1 MKGKKIIKSSE
12 LVLQPDGRI
21 YHLNLFPNEI
31 ADDIILVGDP
41 GRVDMIAKHF
51 TDIEVNRQNREI
63 HTITGYYKG
72 KRVTVLSTG
81 MGTDNLDI
89 VINELDALANI
100 DLQNRVKKD
109 THRSLNL
116 IRLGT
121 SGALQADIPLNA
133 FIASEYAIGL
143 DGLLYFYAQHT
154 KYIDTEMTARFIQYF
169 DYSDS
174 LPRPYAIQSSDSLL
188 SKFQDGF
195 VHGITLTAPGFYG
208 PQGRELRLAVT
219 YPEFYEN
226 IPSFNFKKHRI
237 ANFEMETSALYGLGR
252 MLGHKTLTVCVAIA
266 NRFKKEFN
274 DSYHDAVEK
283 LIVEVLE
290 RVSSK

>member
-21 YHLNLFPNEI
+21 YHLDLFPDEI

-41 GRVDMIAKHF
+41 GRVDLIARHF
-51 TDIEVNRQNREI
+51 SNIEVNRQNREI

-72 KRVTVLSTG
+72 KRCTVLSTG

-100 DLQNRVKKD
+100 DLQNRHAKD
-109 THRSLNL
+109 AHRSLNL

-143 DGLLYFYAQHT
+143 DGLLYFYAAH
-154 KYIDTEMTARFIQYF
+154 KEFINREMTQEFIRYF
-169 DYSDS
+169 NYSAD
-174 LPRPYAIQSSDSLL
+174 LPRPYAVQSSVSLL
-188 SKFQDGF
+188 EKFQDGF

-208 PQGRELRLAVT
+208 PQGRELRLEVT
-219 YPEFYEN
+219 HPEFYNN
-226 IPSFNFKKHRI
+226 IPKFDFQQHRI
-237 ANFEMETSALYGLGR
+237 ANFEMETSALYGLGK

-283 LIVEVLE
+283 LIIEVLE
-290 RVSSK
+290 RI